1 MNKEIRNEYADILKG
16 IGILS
21 IVLGHSCWFIL
32 NNNVPAGP
40 FVYTYHLMIFMFII
54 GYLFNC
60 ELFEKDK
67 NYKYQYIGK
76 QIIKML
82 SLYFM
87 YNLVFVL
94 AHNSFVH
101 LHMIN
106 DTYYHSKEIL
116 NNIFMGLEFQTK
128 EQLLSILWFIPMMLV
143 AKIIF
148 VILYS
153 KNIFNHRMTNII
165 SIGLLT
171 GFIGSLLIL
180 KNASYLFFIQISI
193 IAVSFICLGIIYKRY
208 EDKFK
213 IIISNW
219 SWMPSAVV
227 IFILLKQ
234 YTSWI
239 DLSNNQLINPL
250 MFYILS
256 LLGIYFCLSLAKT
269 ISYFKTSRKITALI
283 GRNSFHI
290 MAMHLMI
297 IKSIDISY
305 AYLKGIKDYNL
316 ISNLPYAFSN
326 KLWFIYFTLGSI
338 IPIIII
344 TPFKWFKK
352 EYLDTMKTY

>member
-16 IGILS
+16 IGIAS
-21 IVLGHSCWFIL
+21 IVLGQSCAFIFS
-32 NNNVPAGP
+32 NNIPIRS

-60 ELFEKDK
+60 DLFEKDK

-94 AHNSFVH
+94 AHNSFIH
-101 LHMIN
+101 LHMIQGS
-106 DTYYHSKEIL
+106 YYHFKDIVNYS
-116 NNIFMGLEFQTK
+116 FMGLEFLTN
-128 EQLLSILWFIPMMLV
+128 ENLLSALWFIPMMLI

-148 VILYS
+148 VIMYS
-153 KNIFNHRMTNII
+153 KNVFNHRMTNIF

-171 GFIGSLLIL
+171 GIIGSLLTF
-180 KNASYLFFIQISI
+180 KNISYQFFIQIALIS
-193 IAVSFICLGIIYKRY
+193 VSFICLGIIYKRY

-219 SWMPSAVV
+219 SWMPSAIV

-250 MFYILS
+250 MFYIIS
-256 LLGIYFCLSLAKT
+256 LLGIYFCLSVAKT
-269 ISYFKTSRKITALI
+269 ISYFKGSRKLTALI

-290 MAMHLMI
+290 MAMYLMV

-305 AYLKGIKDYNL
+305 AYLIGIKDYD
-316 ISNLPYAFSN
+316 SVSSLPYAFSN
-326 KLWFIYFTLGSI
+326 KLWFIYFILGVI
-338 IPIIII
+338 IPVIIIA
-344 TPFKWFKK
+344 PFKWFKK
-352 EYLDTMKTY
+352 EFIDTMKTY

>member
-21 IVLGHSCWFIL
+21 IVLGHSCWFIF

-54 GYLFNC
+54 GYLFD
-60 ELFEKDK
+60 LDKFEKDK

-101 LHMIN
+101 LHMIDAN
-106 DTYYHSKEIL
+106 YYHLRDIVKSIITGISFSTNEIL
-116 NNIFMGLEFQTK
+116 LGA
-128 EQLLSILWFIPMMLV
+128 LWFIPMMLI

-153 KNIFNHRMTNII
+153 KNFFNHRMSNII

-171 GFIGSLLIL
+171 GILGTALVYYKESLP
-180 KNASYLFFIQISI
+180 YFIQISLI
-193 IAVSFICLGIIYKRY
+193 SIFFICLGIIYKRY
-208 EDKFK
+208 ENYFK

-219 SWMPSAVV
+219 SWMPIALI
-227 IFILLKQ
+227 IFIILKQ
-234 YTSWI
+234 YTTSI
-239 DLSNNQLINPL
+239 DLAINQLINPL

-269 ISYFKTSRKITALI
+269 ISYFKTSRKITAFI

-290 MAMHLMI
+290 MAMHFMI
-297 IKSIDISY
+297 IKSIDICY
-305 AYLKGIKDYNL
+305 AYLKGIKDYDL
-316 ISNLPYAFSN
+316 VSNFPYAFSN
-326 KLWFIYFTLGSI
+326 KLWFIYFILGSI
-338 IPIIII
+338 IPIVII

-352 EYLDTMKTY
+352 EYIDTMKTY